1 MGQFPHASVPLSLQE
16 DEHAANFLDDVRL
29 MLKAIQILGEGIIWG
44 AGTGSP
50 EGVLVANVGSLY
62 SRLDGGA
69 GTSFYV
75 KESGTGATGWAAK

>member
-1 MGQFPHASVPLSLQE
+1 MGQFPHASVPLSLQA

-29 MLKAIQILGEGIIWG
+29 IVKCVQILGEGLIWA

-50 EGVLVANVGSLY
+50 EGQLVANVGSLY
-62 SRLDGGA
+62 SRLDGAA

-75 KESGTGATGWAAK
+75 KESGTGMTGWAAK